1 VAPWYGVAMSAAPRI
16 RYQVRIPEPKTHLVA
31 VEVTL
36 PPADPLDV
44 ALAAWTPGSYLV
56 REYARHVRDLGATQA
71 GRRLEVRKLDKH
83 TWRIEGASPTGP
95 AVTVAYRVYAHELTV
110 RTSDVDADHAFL
122 HPASLFA
129 YVPVLTGEPIAVD
142 VEPLEGCAIATGLTL
157 APGAEAGSGHFL
169 AADLDELLDCPI
181 EIGGF
186 EWLEFI
192 AGGKPHYL
200 AICGHGYFDR
210 AQVVVDVKAFVDQ
223 ASALFGGMPYE
234 SFTFIVHLAPG
245 GQGGLEHRNSAAI
258 QASPHVFHPR
268 KSYDGFLE
276 LLCHEHFHVWN
287 VKRIRPAP
295 LGPFDYGRENYTR
308 SLWVAEGITSYYD
321 RLLLRRAGL
330 MPARRYL
337 ASLGEE
343 LARLHQVPGRF
354 VQSLEDASFDAWI
367 KHYRPDES
375 TPNTAVSYYLKGALV
390 ALALDLEIR
399 HRTTGQRSLDDVMR
413 LLWSRFGAASRGYED
428 SAVQALFE
436 EATGLDLQTFFDDL
450 VRGRA
455 EVDLGPYLAP
465 FGLELEGRWDDVP
478 EPLYVEAPPPPPPP
492 GTTPATPPSPPKPR
506 PPAWLGVTTKS
517 EHGRAVIATVHAEG
531 PAERAGLAPGD
542 EVVALENYKVDEKSL
557 RERLTARVP
566 GEEVSVTI
574 FRREVLLDLAVTLGI
589 RPYDRY
595 EIRPRADAD
604 DAARVLYQAWLGEPF
619 PAE

>member
-1 VAPWYGVAMSAAPRI
+1 V
-16 RYQVRIPEPKTHLVA
+16 
-31 VEVTL
+31 
-36 PPADPLDV
+36 
-44 ALAAWTPGSYLV
+44 
-56 REYARHVRDLGATQA
+56 
-71 GRRLEVRKLDKH
+71 
-83 TWRIEGASPTGP
+83 GASPTG
-95 AVTVAYRVYAHELTV
+95 AEVKVAYRVYAHELTV

-122 HPASLFA
+122 HPASLFVFA
-129 YVPVLTGEPIAVD
+129 PVLSSEPVAID
-142 VEPLEGCAIATGLTL
+142 VEPPEGSAIATGLRP
-157 APGAEAGSGHFL
+157 APGTEAGAGHFV
-169 AADLDELLDCPI
+169 AEDLDELLDCPI

-186 EWLEFI
+186 EWLEFM
-192 AGGKPHYL
+192 AGGKPHCV
-200 AICGHGYFDR
+200 AVCGRGYFDR
-210 AQVVVDVKAFVDQ
+210 AKLVVDIKAFVDQ
-223 ASALFGGMPYE
+223 ALALFGGVPYE

-245 GQGGLEHRNSAAI
+245 GQGGLEHRNSTAI

-287 VKRIRPAP
+287 VKRIRPAS

-321 RLLLRRAGL
+321 RLLLRRAAL
-330 MPARRYL
+330 MPVKRYL
-337 ASLGEE
+337 QSVGEE
-343 LARLHQVPGRF
+343 LAKLHQVPGRF
-354 VQSLEDASFDAWI
+354 VQSLEEASFDAWI

-399 HRTTGQRSLDDVMR
+399 HRTGSRHTLDDVMR
-413 LLWSRFGAASRGYED
+413 LLWKRFGAAPRGFED
-428 SAVQALFE
+428 AQVQPLLE

-455 EVDLGPYLAP
+455 EVDLGPYFAP

-478 EPLYVEAPPPPPPP
+478 EPLYAEAPPTPPPPPAPGAPP
-492 GTTPATPPSPPKPR
+492 AAPPAPPPPR
-506 PPAWLGVTTKS
+506 PPAWLGVTTRT
-517 EHGRAVIATVHAEG
+517 EHGRAVVATVHAEG

-557 RERLTARVP
+557 RERLAARVP
-566 GEEVSVTI
+566 GEDVSLTV
-574 FRREVLLDLAVTLGI
+574 FRREELLDLAVTLGI

-604 DAARVLYQAWLGEPF
+604 ETARALYQAWLGEPF